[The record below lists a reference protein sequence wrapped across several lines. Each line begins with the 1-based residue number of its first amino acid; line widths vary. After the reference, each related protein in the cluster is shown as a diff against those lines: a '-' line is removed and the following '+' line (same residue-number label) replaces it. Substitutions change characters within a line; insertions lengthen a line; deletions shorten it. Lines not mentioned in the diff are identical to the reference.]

1 MPKGNG
7 RAHYCRVSESSWAAL
22 AWPAGPT
29 AISEQQMARTL
40 RQLSPGSARDIITR
54 VVEQLQN
61 GMYDMPEDR
70 PVWKILPV
78 VRVV

>member
-1 MPKGNG
+1 
-7 RAHYCRVSESSWAAL
+7 
-22 AWPAGPT
+22 
-29 AISEQQMARTL
+29 MARTL